1 MIRYASCVWELQ
13 MPTTFRA
20 YQPDQP
26 LLLPL
31 DLQEWVPPGHLAHH
45 VSDVV
50 DALDLTAFYAPNE
63 GDGRRNAP
71 YEPSMMVKVLI
82 YAYATGT
89 FSSRAVARK
98 LEEDVAFRMLAA
110 GNFPQ
115 HRTVCEFRR
124 RHLAEFSELFVGVVQ
139 VAREM
144 GLARFG
150 KLSVDGTKVRANA
163 SKRKAMSYE
172 RMGKEAARLQAEI
185 EALLTK
191 AGMVDAEEDERWG
204 EDFRGDEL
212 PEELQRRE
220 KRLAAIQAAKA
231 RLEAAQRGR
240 DDERG
245 REPGQDRN
253 PRGGRPYKRAYGE
266 PEPKAQSNFT
276 DPESQIMLVDALL
289 EARTPT
295 LYLGLG
301 AFERVGAMGY
311 PELPERDRRLL
322 ERAALVTVRDEA
334 CAALLAPLAPILL
347 PCPSLFAAPEA
358 RPRGPSRRI
367 ALSMQGVGERN
378 PQRIGRETFDF
389 AHTLFAALAER
400 HECALVCHY
409 IDEVADLRPLFG
421 DQVEIRYAY
430 DAADYLGL
438 YDSFDLTVTT
448 RVHGAGLAASLGI
461 PGFLIGHSPRA
472 ATAEGFRT
480 IILDPKSL
488 SVDAALGLIQDCDVT
503 AASRALAAHKE
514 AAREAT
520 LGHLL
525 PALRDLGLAT

>member
-1 MIRYASCVWELQ
+1 MIRYASCVWELP

-26 LLLPL
+26 LLLPP

-45 VSDVV
+45 VSDVL
-50 DALDLTAFYAPNE
+50 DALDLTAFYAPYE

-124 RHLAEFSELFVGVVQ
+124 RHLTEFSELFVGVVQ

-172 RMGKEAARLQAEI
+172 RMGKEASRLQAEI

-220 KRLAAIQAAKA
+220 KRLAVIQAAKA

-253 PRGGRPYKRAYGE
+253 PRGGRPYKRGYGE

-276 DPESQIMLVDALL
+276 DPESQIMKTSSEGFQQCYNAQMAVDGEHQIIVATQVGPQASDQGQLVGMLDEINETFGVEPAVGTGRCGLL
-289 EARTPT
+289 QRA
-295 LYLGLG
+295 GS
-301 AFERVGAMGY
+301 VGAG
-311 PELPERDRRLL
+311 RSRHRR
-322 ERAALVTVRDEA
+322 
-334 CAALLAPLAPILL
+334 
-347 PCPSLFAAPEA
+347 A
-358 RPRGPSRRI
+358 RS
-367 ALSMQGVGERN
+367 A
-378 PQRIGRETFDF
+378 
-389 AHTLFAALAER
+389 
-400 HECALVCHY
+400 
-409 IDEVADLRPLFG
+409 
-421 DQVEIRYAY
+421 
-430 DAADYLGL
+430 
-438 YDSFDLTVTT
+438 
-448 RVHGAGLAASLGI
+448 GA
-461 PGFLIGHSPRA
+461 
-472 ATAEGFRT
+472 
-480 IILDPKSL
+480 
-488 SVDAALGLIQDCDVT
+488 
-503 AASRALAAHKE
+503 
-514 AAREAT
+514 
-520 LGHLL
+520 
-525 PALRDLGLAT
+525 

>member
-1 MIRYASCVWELQ
+1 
-13 MPTTFRA
+13 MPTTYRR

-26 LLLPL
+26 LLLPP

-50 DALDLTAFYAPNE
+50 DALDLTSFYAPYE

-115 HRTVCEFRR
+115 HRTVCEFRC
-124 RHLAEFSELFVGVVQ
+124 RHLGEFSELFVQVVR

-172 RMGKEAARLQAEI
+172 RMGQEEVRLQAQI
-185 EALLTK
+185 EALLRK
-191 AGMVDAEEDERWG
+191 AGAVDAEEDEHWG

-212 PEELQRRE
+212 PQELQRRE

-231 RLEAAQRGR
+231 RLEAAQRAR
-240 DDERG
+240 DDEHG

-276 DPESQIMLVDALL
+276 DPESQIMKTSSEGFQQCYNAQMAVDGEHQIIVATEVGPQASDQGQLVGLLDGINETFGVEPAVVLADA
-289 EARTPT
+289 
-295 LYLGLG
+295 
-301 AFERVGAMGY
+301 GY
-311 PELPERDRRLL
+311 CNELPIDR
-322 ERAALVTVRDEA
+322 
-334 CAALLAPLAPILL
+334 
-347 PCPSLFAAPEA
+347 
-358 RPRGPSRRI
+358 
-367 ALSMQGVGERN
+367 
-378 PQRIGRETFDF
+378 QRICGSWR
-389 AHTLFAALAER
+389 
-400 HECALVCHY
+400 
-409 IDEVADLRPLFG
+409 
-421 DQVEIRYAY
+421 
-430 DAADYLGL
+430 
-438 YDSFDLTVTT
+438 
-448 RVHGAGLAASLGI
+448 
-461 PGFLIGHSPRA
+461 
-472 ATAEGFRT
+472 
-480 IILDPKSL
+480 
-488 SVDAALGLIQDCDVT
+488 T
-503 AASRALAAHKE
+503 AASTRTSRWGVRASPGWRSTRPGSLPRTAWVRSWRASRARPGTRNASGSRRRRTGGSRKCSDSDDTPCAAWRRC
-514 AAREAT
+514 AASGIWCAWR
-520 LGHLL
+520 
-525 PALRDLGLAT
+525 

>member
-1 MIRYASCVWELQ
+1 MDLRRGKYDPIRQLRVGTPDA
-13 MPTTFRA
+13 TTFRA

-26 LLLPL
+26 LLLPP

-50 DALDLTAFYAPNE
+50 DALDLTAFYAPYE

-191 AGMVDAEEDERWG
+191 AGMVDAEEDPGRRVARGVATQG
-204 EDFRGDEL
+204 EAPGGD
-212 PEELQRRE
+212 PGSQSAFGGGATRARR
-220 KRLAAIQAAKA
+220 
-231 RLEAAQRGR
+231 
-240 DDERG
+240 
-245 REPGQDRN
+245 
-253 PRGGRPYKRAYGE
+253 
-266 PEPKAQSNFT
+266 
-276 DPESQIMLVDALL
+276 
-289 EARTPT
+289 
-295 LYLGLG
+295 
-301 AFERVGAMGY
+301 
-311 PELPERDRRLL
+311 
-322 ERAALVTVRDEA
+322 
-334 CAALLAPLAPILL
+334 
-347 PCPSLFAAPEA
+347 
-358 RPRGPSRRI
+358 
-367 ALSMQGVGERN
+367 
-378 PQRIGRETFDF
+378 
-389 AHTLFAALAER
+389 
-400 HECALVCHY
+400 
-409 IDEVADLRPLFG
+409 
-421 DQVEIRYAY
+421 
-430 DAADYLGL
+430 
-438 YDSFDLTVTT
+438 
-448 RVHGAGLAASLGI
+448 
-461 PGFLIGHSPRA
+461 
-472 ATAEGFRT
+472 
-480 IILDPKSL
+480 
-488 SVDAALGLIQDCDVT
+488 
-503 AASRALAAHKE
+503 
-514 AAREAT
+514 
-520 LGHLL
+520 
-525 PALRDLGLAT
+525 

>member
-1 MIRYASCVWELQ
+1 MIRYASCVWELP

-26 LLLPL
+26 LLLPP
-31 DLQEWVPPGHLAHH
+31 DLQELVPPGHLAHH

-50 DALDLTAFYAPNE
+50 DALDLTAFYAPYE

-71 YEPSMMVKVLI
+71 YEPSMIVKVLI

-124 RHLAEFSELFVGVVQ
+124 RHLGEFSELFVGVVQ

-172 RMGKEAARLQAEI
+172 RMGKEAALLQAEI

-276 DPESQIMLVDALL
+276 DPESQIMKTSSEGFQQCYNAQMAVDGEHQIIVATQVGPQASDQGQLVGMLDEINETFGVEPAVVLADAGYCNEPDLL
-289 EARTPT
+289 E
-295 LYLGLG
+295 L
-301 AFERVGAMGY
+301 E
-311 PELPERDRRLL
+311 DRGID
-322 ERAALVTVRDEA
+322 AHVAL
-334 CAALLAPLAPILL
+334 
-347 PCPSLFAAPEA
+347 
-358 RPRGPSRRI
+358 
-367 ALSMQGVGERN
+367 
-378 PQRIGRETFDF
+378 GREGKSQVAVDPARLPAT
-389 AHTLFAALAER
+389 HRMGEKLASPAGKARYAQRKWLSEAPNGWIKEVLGFR
-400 HECALVCHY
+400 RFSLRGLAKVRGEWDLVCLALN
-409 IDEVADLRPLFG
+409 IKRMGTVA
-421 DQVEIRYAY
+421 
-430 DAADYLGL
+430 
-438 YDSFDLTVTT
+438 T
-448 RVHGAGLAASLGI
+448 
-461 PGFLIGHSPRA
+461 
-472 ATAEGFRT
+472 
-480 IILDPKSL
+480 
-488 SVDAALGLIQDCDVT
+488 C
-503 AASRALAAHKE
+503 
-514 AAREAT
+514 
-520 LGHLL
+520 
-525 PALRDLGLAT
+525 